1 MMVEVVIIILH
12 SDTTIL
18 NPHHHGSLFA
28 WSTIHISCEQ
38 PTTRSEDYVHGVLHH
53 QHCKIHLA
61 TSSQNTL
68 CCLPLFLRHH
78 RRTYIHCTPPVLSL
92 HAQVPWVRRT
102 LCCLPLFLRHH
113 RRRAESSCGVPIKSL
128 CLLRPTR
135 GKEIQV
141 RVSS

>member
-92 HAQVPWVRRT
+92 HAQVGT
-102 LCCLPLFLRHH
+102 LSTSHPLLPASLLASSSSSSREQLWSAHQ
-113 RRRAESSCGVPIKSL
+113 ESLSPQANTGERDPS
-128 CLLRPTR
+128 
-135 GKEIQV
+135 
-141 RVSS
+141 